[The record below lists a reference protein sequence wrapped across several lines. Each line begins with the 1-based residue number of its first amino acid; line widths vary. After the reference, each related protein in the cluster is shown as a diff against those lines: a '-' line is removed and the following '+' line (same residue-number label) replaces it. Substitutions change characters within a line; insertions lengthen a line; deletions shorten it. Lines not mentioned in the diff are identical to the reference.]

1 MTTPRSIKLFE
12 MVTDF
17 QEEAALVGDVDA
29 EAAVEVDVSVS
40 VDDDDDDEKVERA
53 EEVVDIEGKDKVV
66 DAILQNCCPRLSI
79 VAIWPE
85 QLDNTQST
93 SRLG

>member
-1 MTTPRSIKLFE
+1 
-12 MVTDF
+12 MVRDF

-40 VDDDDDDEKVERA
+40 VDDDDDEKVERA
-53 EEVVDIEGKDKVV
+53 EEVVDIEGKDNVV